1 MNNHGFCYPS
11 AQLTRVWFF
20 FSPFF
25 SFIHCLFF
33 SFSARPCGPV
43 IDRVH
48 LHFLCY
54 FSSWFLC
61 LFIFIFFLKTVCL
74 IYQLKRFRG
83 KSIATRT
90 HAVAKKT
97 INIIKHLLRMNY
109 PRADLAD
116 AEDTTGAN
124 LNQEAHRPPAIVF
137 TSNIMRGVPS
147 SR

>member
-1 MNNHGFCYPS
+1 M
-11 AQLTRVWFF
+11 
-20 FSPFF
+20 
-25 SFIHCLFF
+25 
-33 SFSARPCGPV
+33 
-43 IDRVH
+43 
-48 LHFLCY
+48 
-54 FSSWFLC
+54 
-61 LFIFIFFLKTVCL
+61 
-74 IYQLKRFRG
+74 
-83 KSIATRT
+83 ATRT

-97 INIIKHLLRMNY
+97 INIIKHLLRMNC